1 MHKAVGL
8 FEKGVPGATQMGNDH
23 AGCINWYFV
32 TRLRRDAAVFVRRVR
47 IVAVRIEFLRDS
59 AIRFVQPC
67 HTAMHFFFY
76 VQLGR
81 NVAHYTTLK
90 PVSVWLID
98 CENKL
103 QVRSVVKYVIDRFAN
118 TVKVADRDPW
128 L

>member
-59 AIRFVQPC
+59 AIRFVQPAQGLYYHAIQLC
-67 HTAMHFFFY
+67 TFFFTFSLD
-76 VQLGR
+76 VMWPITQHLS
-81 NVAHYTTLK
+81 L
-90 PVSVWLID
+90 SV
-98 CENKL
+98 CG
-103 QVRSVVKYVIDRFAN
+103 
-118 TVKVADRDPW
+118 
-128 L
+128 